1 MAYEQHINDLLWTT
15 CELNES
21 NIEWPVPALASVS
34 RCAAQPELENPH
46 ASHDTLY
53 TDIGCYDGNAGT
65 SIGSVWTMLQCSWSL
80 HVLTLQCLTYCNRY
94 QQDLWNFLAAK
105 PWWAVEIETGS
116 VSDHTRGEC
125 KSCCGVL
132 QPSARLFTLKPSL
145 WLQMARRHFFQDTN
159 R

>member
-65 SIGSVWTMLQCSWSL
+65 SIGSVWTMFMILTCPYLTMPYILQQIS
-80 HVLTLQCLTYCNRY
+80 
-94 QQDLWNFLAAK
+94 
-105 PWWAVEIETGS
+105 TGS
-116 VSDHTRGEC
+116 LKFSGC
-125 KSCCGVL
+125 KTLMGCGNWN
-132 QPSARLFTLKPSL
+132 RLSFRPY
-145 WLQMARRHFFQDTN
+145 QRRMQKLLRRAPTFSKAFHVEAFFVVAN
-159 R
+159 GKEAFFSRYE